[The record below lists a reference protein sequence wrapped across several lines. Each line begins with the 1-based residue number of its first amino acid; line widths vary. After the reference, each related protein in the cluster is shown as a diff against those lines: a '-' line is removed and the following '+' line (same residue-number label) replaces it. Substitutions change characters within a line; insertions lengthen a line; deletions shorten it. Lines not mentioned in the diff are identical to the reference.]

1 MKILSLVGSVTLLAA
16 VSFGADDAYDF
27 AQINNAPTISTNTI
41 LTSPQLYGYVDRVE
55 FFMDDTTTNPAG
67 FTTTGTVALLTLT
80 NTLRLTPFTLYSND
94 NFTVSSEVMPRFT
107 VQTFAGAPTN
117 SGSGERYLLSGQQL
131 KLIFGSLNGTN
142 KNLRTRVVLQ
152 K

>member
-1 MKILSLVGSVTLLAA
+1 MKTFALITSAALLAA
-16 VSFGADDAYDF
+16 VAFGGVDAYDF
-27 AQINNAPTISTNTI
+27 AQINNAPTISTNSI
-41 LTSPQLYGYVDRVE
+41 LTSPQLDGYVERIE

-67 FTTTGTVALLTLT
+67 CATTGTVALLTFT
-80 NTLRLTPFTLYSND
+80 NDYRLTPFTLYSNAA
-94 NFTVSSEVMPRFT
+94 FTVSTEVMPRFT

-117 SGSGERYLLSGQQL
+117 SGSGERYLLAGQKL
-131 KLIFGSLNGTN
+131 KLIFGSMNGTN